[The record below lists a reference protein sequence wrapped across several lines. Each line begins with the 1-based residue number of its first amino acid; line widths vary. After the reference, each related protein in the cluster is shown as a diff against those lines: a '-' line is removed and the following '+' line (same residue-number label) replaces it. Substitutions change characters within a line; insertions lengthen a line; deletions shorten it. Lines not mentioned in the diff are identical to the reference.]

1 MHAQDELRISNNVRK
16 QNFELFKHIYH
27 GGSVSLH
34 CFTRANEVCLEL
46 VMYFLLYIHHGIV
59 ILTATSSLVLTD
71 KCSAGTHNDLIT
83 SK

>member
-1 MHAQDELRISNNVRK
+1 MPRMNCVFRIMFENKISNCSNTSITGDH
-16 QNFELFKHIYH
+16 FHYC
-27 GGSVSLH
+27 